1 MKNKKWILFIIGV
14 LIVLN
19 VSFLVYQI
27 FLKDNSKKET
37 ETKVLDTI
45 KNYNYN
51 LEDRDTI
58 LYKDEFKALKTNLTS
73 DNINYDDYAKSIA
86 KLYIIDLYTL
96 DNKLNKYDVGGKEFI
111 NSNALD
117 NYILKVEDTL
127 YKYIEDNTYNQRN
140 QELPTVKSI
149 NITDSKTATYS
160 LNNIT
165 YESYEIALT
174 WEYNKTNTYD
184 TSAKITIIKDNNK
197 LSIVEEARVE

>member
-19 VSFLVYQI
+19 ISFLVYQI
-27 FLKDNSKKET
+27 FLKGSDEKET

-51 LEDRDTI
+51 LEDRDTT
-58 LYKDEFKALKTNLTS
+58 LYKEEFKALKTNLTS
-73 DNINYDDYAKSIA
+73 GDINYDDYAKSIT

-96 DNKLNKYDVGGKEFI
+96 DNKLNKYDVGGKEFV

-117 NYILKVEDTL
+117 NYIVKVEDTL
-127 YKYIEDNTYNQRN
+127 YKYIEDNTYKQRN
-140 QELPTVKSI
+140 QDLPTVKSI
-149 NITDSKTATYS
+149 NITDFKTTAYS
-160 LNNIT
+160 LNNIS
-165 YESYEIALT
+165 YESYEVTLT
-174 WEYNKTNTYD
+174 WAYNKTNTYD
-184 TSAKITIIKDNNK
+184 TSAKIIIIKDNNK